1 MTARSGLGTRLGPAR
16 LQQHLFVPV
25 ARHFNTGF
33 PLIRYPIINYS
44 LVLPQGKYL
53 RNRKQLYTHS
63 MAAGGQEH
71 ALAIR
76 RALGSTQAG
85 AEHIAKVLL
94 CGDAVLGLDPI
105 TVDQFP
111 GLSLRIG
118 ATQRRIRIE
127 VTKLTAELPN
137 RMSAIVLLMKMCG
150 DNYKFFCEAYC
161 ARYDGGLLN
170 TLLNWM
176 PFARDDGEIK
186 EYIQSFVFDLQRIIE
201 HLDGLR
207 TKLDD
212 VNVALQASLE
222 EVDQLNDEYR
232 RRAKN
237 KAKEARNQEEER
249 LKAALTDAQSRYY
262 HSLFGFGASTIAAI
276 AAVVSAILFYRNSK
290 LPPEVLA
297 DTVCRLTKG
306 DNAFMQML
314 SSGANVLVNE
324 GIVGNWRRWEKA
336 RNEWYDVMQQL
347 TALPGGGGTCLH
359 TALQQLS
366 QHVVDLQG
374 HLVHV
379 IADWKYVRDQVATTA
394 QQIEAAAGKKQ
405 PAVICNDLRAAAV
418 VIKTAIDSAEAC
430 IPRPDTQRQ

>member
-1 MTARSGLGTRLGPAR
+1 
-16 LQQHLFVPV
+16 
-25 ARHFNTGF
+25 
-33 PLIRYPIINYS
+33 
-44 LVLPQGKYL
+44 
-53 RNRKQLYTHS
+53 
-63 MAAGGQEH
+63 MATGGQEH
-71 ALAIR
+71 AVAIR

-85 AEHIAKVLL
+85 AEHITKVLL

-118 ATQRRIRIE
+118 ATQRRIRDE

-161 ARYDGGLLN
+161 ARYDGGLFN

-176 PFARDDGEIK
+176 PFARDDREIK
-186 EYIQSFVFDLQRIIE
+186 EYIQSFVFDLQKIIE
-201 HLDGLR
+201 HLDGLH
-207 TKLDD
+207 TKLVV
-212 VNVALQASLE
+212 VNAALQASLE
-222 EVDQLNDEYR
+222 EVDQLNDEYW
-232 RRAKN
+232 RRAQS
-237 KAKEARNQEEER
+237 KAKEARSQEEER
-249 LKAALTDAQSRYY
+249 LKAALTDAQFRYY
-262 HSLFGFGASTIAAI
+262 LSFFGFGASTIVAI
-276 AAVVSAILFYRNSK
+276 AAVVSAILLYRNSASK

-297 DTVCRLTKG
+297 DTVCRLTKE
-306 DNAFMQML
+306 DNALMQML

-336 RNEWYDVMQQL
+336 RSEWYDVMQQL